1 MVVTRDSLMRLK
13 SLGLKGL
20 THENAKWKLKWTYS
34 PRRKFAFVILKDSLT
49 RLQVKLKGT
58 LSRDLKVKV

>member
-34 PRRKFAFVILKDSLT
+34 PRRKFAFVILRDSLT
-49 RLQVKLKGT
+49 
-58 LSRDLKVKV
+58 